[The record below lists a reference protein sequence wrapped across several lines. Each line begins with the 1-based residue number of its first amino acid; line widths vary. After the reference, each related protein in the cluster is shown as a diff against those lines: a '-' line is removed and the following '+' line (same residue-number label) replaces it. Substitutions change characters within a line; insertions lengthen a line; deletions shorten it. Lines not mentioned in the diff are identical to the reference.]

1 MTVNNIQNTHFEF
14 VNLLLS
20 GNRARCSEFV
30 KDFLDKGNSVH
41 ELYECILKN
50 ALYEIGKLWEYN
62 KISVA
67 TEHLAS
73 AIVEALLNDL
83 YSRIIPDVRNNKTV
97 IVSCVE
103 NEVHQIG
110 LKMISDI
117 FEMNNWNS
125 HFLGAN
131 TPTRELITFI
141 ESIKPDVLAISVCIY
156 YHMPVLEKMIEA
168 VRKIFPGLTIIVGGQ
183 AFNHAGNN
191 IIVKYDNVNYLPD
204 LKSTDRFIKTLT

>member
-1 MTVNNIQNTHFEF
+1 MAVNGIQKSQYEF

-20 GNRARCSEFV
+20 GDRARCSKFV
-30 KDFLDKGNSVH
+30 ADFLDKGNTVH
-41 ELYECILKN
+41 ELYESILKN
-50 ALYEIGKLWEYN
+50 ALYEIGKLWEFN

-73 AIVEALLNDL
+73 AIVEALLNEL
-83 YSRIIPDVRNNKTV
+83 YHKIIPDVRINKTV

-131 TPTRELITFI
+131 TPTRELLTFI
-141 ESIKPDVLAISVCIY
+141 ENIRPDVLAISVCIY
-156 YHMPVLEKMIEA
+156 FHLPVLETMIEA
-168 VRKIFPGLTIIVGGQ
+168 VRKTFPHLTIIVGGQ
-183 AFNHAGNN
+183 AFNHTGDN
-191 IIVKYDNVNYLPD
+191 ILLKYKNVIYLPD
-204 LKSTDRFIKTLT
+204 IASTDRFIKTLT

>member
-1 MTVNNIQNTHFEF
+1 MAFNSIQNSQYEF

-20 GNRARCSEFV
+20 GNRARCSNFV
-30 KDFLDKGNSVH
+30 ADYLDKGNSVH

-50 ALYEIGKLWEYN
+50 ALYEIGKLWEFN

-73 AIVEALLNDL
+73 AIVEALLNEL
-83 YSRIIPDVRNNKTV
+83 YHRIIPDIRINKTV

-131 TPTRELITFI
+131 TPTRELVTFI
-141 ESIKPDVLAISVCIY
+141 ENIRPDLLAISVCIY
-156 YHMPVLEKMIEA
+156 FHLPVLEKMIEA
-168 VRKIFPGLTIIVGGQ
+168 VRKVFPDLTIIVGGQ
-183 AFNHAGNN
+183 AFTHTGNK
-191 IIVKYDNVNYLPD
+191 ILLKYNDVIYLPD
-204 LKSTDRFIKTLT
+204 LKSTDHFIKTLN